1 MKVKVINLPVFYDG
15 NRYEKDEELSIDK
28 KHFVPE
34 LFSEQKVTKKAGTLK
49 ED

>member
-34 LFSEQKVTKKAGTLK
+34 LFSEQKATKKAGTSK

>member
-34 LFSEQKVTKKAGTLK
+34 LFYEQKVTKKAGTSK

>member
-15 NRYEKDEELSIDK
+15 NRYEKDDELTIDK
-28 KHFVPE
+28 KYFVSD
-34 LFSEQKVTKKAGTLK
+34 LFSEQKVTKKAGTSK